1 MKLSII
7 VPCYN
12 SMPILKTMV
21 SETIREIEKIPVDDY
36 EIILVNDCSPKPETI
51 GFLKEIADTFENIK
65 VVDLARN
72 GGQANAQV
80 AALHYVTGDAVL
92 NMDDDMQTH
101 PSQLHFLLEEIEK
114 GYDIVYGYYPDKKH
128 STFRNFGSFLNYI
141 TVRILIGKPKDM
153 KTSSYWVIRKF
164 VRDYVIQ
171 YQSPYTHLQG
181 LFLRTTRNISC
192 VPIKHFER
200 EVGQSGYTLKKLIQL
215 YSNIMGYSVVPLRL
229 STYCGYFFSILSI
242 LGALIIV
249 IRKLVNPMMAL
260 GWPSMMCAICFFSG
274 LIMLFMGTI
283 GEYLG
288 RMFLGM
294 NKQPQFVVREVISQ
308 NSTAAAIQDTANTP
322 DKVTTV
328 KPVLPTETISAKNSC
343 EPSDNE

>member
-101 PSQLHFLLEEIEK
+101 PK
-114 GYDIVYGYYPDKKH
+114 DI
-128 STFRNFGSFLNYI
+128 SFTSFWLVRRYI
-141 TVRILIGKPKDM
+141 TDEIIK
-153 KTSSYWVIRKF
+153 YNA
-164 VRDYVIQ
+164 
-171 YQSPYTHLQG
+171 PYSFMEG
-181 LFLRTTRNISC
+181 LFLRTAGKIAN
-192 VPIKHFER
+192 VEVEHFER
-200 EVGQSGYTLKKLIQL
+200 QEGTSGYNFGKLVKLWSNFTGFTVLPLRISGFVGIIAAACAVIWAIVLIIKRIAGVAMPSGYTSLMCMLL
-215 YSNIMGYSVVPLRL
+215 LAFGVIMA
-229 STYCGYFFSILSI
+229 CI
-242 LGALIIV
+242 
-249 IRKLVNPMMAL
+249 
-260 GWPSMMCAICFFSG
+260 G
-274 LIMLFMGTI
+274 LL
-283 GEYLG
+283 GEYVG
-288 RMFLGM
+288 RVFM
-294 NKQPQFVVREVISQ
+294 
-308 NSTAAAIQDTANTP
+308 
-322 DKVTTV
+322 
-328 KPVLPTETISAKNSC
+328 VLNQT
-343 EPSDNE
+343 

>member
-101 PSQLHFLLEEIEK
+101 PKNIPLLFQKFQE
-114 GYDIVYGYYPDKKH
+114 GYDLVLGKYPHKRH
-128 STFRNFGSFLNYI
+128 SFYRRVLTKMDDLFETVFLK
-141 TVRILIGKPKDM
+141 KPKDISF
-153 KTSSYWVIRKF
+153 TSFWLVRRYITDEIIKYNAHIHLWRGCSYV
-164 VRDYVIQ
+164 
-171 YQSPYTHLQG
+171 PQG
-181 LFLRTTRNISC
+181 RSQTSRS
-192 VPIKHFER
+192 
-200 EVGQSGYTLKKLIQL
+200 
-215 YSNIMGYSVVPLRL
+215 
-229 STYCGYFFSILSI
+229 SILSVRKERLAII
-242 LGALIIV
+242 LG
-249 IRKLVNPMMAL
+249 
-260 GWPSMMCAICFFSG
+260 
-274 LIMLFMGTI
+274 
-283 GEYLG
+283 
-288 RMFLGM
+288 
-294 NKQPQFVVREVISQ
+294 
-308 NSTAAAIQDTANTP
+308 NS
-322 DKVTTV
+322 
-328 KPVLPTETISAKNSC
+328 
-343 EPSDNE
+343 

>member
-101 PSQLHFLLEEIEK
+101 PKNIPLLFQKFQE
-114 GYDIVYGYYPDKKH
+114 GYDLVLGKYPHKRH
-128 STFRNFGSFLNYI
+128 SFYRRVLTKMDDLFE
-141 TVRILIGKPKDM
+141 TV
-153 KTSSYWVIRKF
+153 F
-164 VRDYVIQ
+164 
-171 YQSPYTHLQG
+171 
-181 LFLRTTRNISC
+181 
-192 VPIKHFER
+192 
-200 EVGQSGYTLKKLIQL
+200 
-215 YSNIMGYSVVPLRL
+215 
-229 STYCGYFFSILSI
+229 
-242 LGALIIV
+242 
-249 IRKLVNPMMAL
+249 
-260 GWPSMMCAICFFSG
+260 
-274 LIMLFMGTI
+274 
-283 GEYLG
+283 
-288 RMFLGM
+288 
-294 NKQPQFVVREVISQ
+294 
-308 NSTAAAIQDTANTP
+308 
-322 DKVTTV
+322 
-328 KPVLPTETISAKNSC
+328 
-343 EPSDNE
+343 

>member
-101 PSQLHFLLEEIEK
+101 PKNIPLLFQKFQE
-114 GYDIVYGYYPDKKH
+114 GYDLVLGKYPHKRH
-128 STFRNFGSFLNYI
+128 SFYRRVLTKMDDLFETVFLK
-141 TVRILIGKPKDM
+141 KPKDISF
-153 KTSSYWVIRKF
+153 TSFWL
-164 VRDYVIQ
+164 VRRN
-171 YQSPYTHLQG
+171 
-181 LFLRTTRNISC
+181 LR
-192 VPIKHFER
+192 
-200 EVGQSGYTLKKLIQL
+200 
-215 YSNIMGYSVVPLRL
+215 
-229 STYCGYFFSILSI
+229 
-242 LGALIIV
+242 
-249 IRKLVNPMMAL
+249 
-260 GWPSMMCAICFFSG
+260 
-274 LIMLFMGTI
+274 
-283 GEYLG
+283 
-288 RMFLGM
+288 
-294 NKQPQFVVREVISQ
+294 
-308 NSTAAAIQDTANTP
+308 
-322 DKVTTV
+322 
-328 KPVLPTETISAKNSC
+328 
-343 EPSDNE
+343 

>member
-1 MKLSII
+1 MLHSII
-7 VPCYN
+7 IPCYK
-12 SMPILKTMV
+12 S
-21 SETIREIEKIPVDDY
+21 SRTIREVVELTSAELDRLGRPEYEFILVDDY
-36 EIILVNDCSPKPETI
+36 SPDDGATLRE
-51 GFLKEIADTFENIK
+51 LKALAADYPFVKAISLAKNSGQHNAVMAEGDLLIA
-65 VVDLARN
+65 
-72 GGQANAQV
+72 
-80 AALHYVTGDAVL
+80 
-92 NMDDDMQTH
+92 MDDDMQTH
-101 PSQLHFLLEEIEK
+101 PSQLHFLLDEIEK

-128 STFRNFGSFLNYI
+128 SAFRNFGSYLNYL

-242 LGALIIV
+242 LGALAIV
-249 IRKLVNPMMAL
+249 IRKLVNPAMAL

-294 NKQPQFVVREVISQ
+294 NKQPLFVVREVITQNNAPDTEKTGINTSTVEESQ
-308 NSTAAAIQDTANTP
+308 
-322 DKVTTV
+322 TT
-328 KPVLPTETISAKNSC
+328 SS
-343 EPSDNE
+343 SDIEKL